1 MSVGNEQV
9 FAFERSLGNTR
20 VLVLLNFVDD
30 EVEFELPVGRDWS
43 GYKLVL
49 GNYND
54 GQAEGLRR
62 AVLDLRGYEGRVYL
76 AV

>member
-1 MSVGNEQV
+1 M

-30 EVEFELPVGRDWS
+30 EVEFELADGRDRS
-43 GYKLVL
+43 GYKLLL
-49 GNYND
+49 GNYYND
-54 GQAEGLRR
+54 GEGEGLRR
-62 AVLDLRGYEGRVYL
+62 AELHLRGYEGRVYL